1 MKNQYQAYHKAT
13 HTVSKTRQVVML
25 YQGILRNLQQAKE
38 AIVQK
43 DIPERYNKLTR
54 ASEIV
59 VGLQMSLDFNSGEE
73 AAQALYDF
81 YALLDSRIMQLHRTQ
96 SLEECDALIEEV
108 RSMHDVW
115 QGIDQGA
122 TIAAPPEKAVMPA
135 EPTAPPAPQSDQ
147 QPTAPA
153 PTSEQSITFSA

>member
-38 AIVQK
+38 AMEQK
-43 DIPERYNKLTR
+43 NIPERYNKLTR

-96 SLEECDALIEEV
+96 NLEECDALIEEV
-108 RSMHDVW
+108 RGMHDVW
-115 QGIDQGA
+115 SKIDKGE
-122 TIAAPPEKAVMPA
+122 IASESAIEPQAADLIEEAEAMQASESLEPQMPA
-135 EPTAPPAPQSDQ
+135 EQG
-147 QPTAPA
+147 
-153 PTSEQSITFSA
+153 ITFSA